1 MDAYIMNHVYTSST
15 SFLLHVI
22 CNTTGGEVAKIAPT
36 LNSSCYHFY
45 DCDSTSVTKTV
56 CDTYTQEV
64 VP

>member
-15 SFLLHVI
+15 SSVP
-22 CNTTGGEVAKIAPT
+22 CNTTGGEIANIAPT

-45 DCDSTSVTKTV
+45 NCDSTSVTKTSKQF
-56 CDTYTQEV
+56 DTYTQKV